1 MNVKE
6 MFLMICM
13 MDVVFSSFFLSSFCS
28 IFATWF
34 LTFLNFASFRSWI
47 LIDLVLVG

>member
-34 LTFLNFASFRSWI
+34 SHFSKFCIVSFLDF
-47 LIDLVLVG
+47 D